1 MLQEQVTLSLCALTL
16 AEWMETGDEQH
27 VSFSHSLALILT
39 GARQHYALS
48 VMFQFEAPSRACD
61 I

>member
-27 VSFSHSLALILT
+27 VSFSLSLLLALNLT
-39 GARQHYALS
+39 GARQHYALCDVS
-48 VMFQFEAPSRACD
+48 IGVPCD